1 MKTGRGD
8 GLLINHIRKVEIQ
21 LCRADNL
28 HLLQI
33 KVCDRCLNE
42 KIIKVEGLT
51 ISGGVLD
58 INTEVL
64 RKCIGIYVQY
74 TSGYSQTF
82 YRSEEHTSELQSR
95 GHLVYRL

>member
-58 INTEVL
+58 INTE
-64 RKCIGIYVQY
+64 
-74 TSGYSQTF
+74 
-82 YRSEEHTSELQSR
+82 RSEEHTSELQSR
-95 GHLVYRL
+95 GQHVCRLLMEKKKRQQQENIVVH